1 MNKTTSYQR
10 NMLWDVII
18 NRAKGYHEND
28 KERLGDNARN
38 KYRTLSEEV
47 KKLKGKYGRNR
58 YHNMSKEKKRKKS
71 NSKKI
76 YLEANRSQFSD
87 QKDIFLIIHIMYAMI

>member
-1 MNKTTSYQR
+1 
-10 NMLWDVII
+10 
-18 NRAKGYHEND
+18 
-28 KERLGDNARN
+28 
-38 KYRTLSEEV
+38 
-47 KKLKGKYGRNR
+47 
-58 YHNMSKEKKRKKS
+58 MSKEKKRKKN